1 MQDNDLH
8 KLQNVLFEMLKLI
21 DKICRDNDIKYSLS
35 GGTLLGAIRHKGFI
49 PWDDDVDIAMSR
61 DQYEK
66 FIDVWNRLKPEGY
79 ILQHKEN
86 TPNYTQAFAKIRKKN
101 TTFIQFD
108 WEKNRYNTGVF
119 IDIFPLDRIPKGRL
133 REKFFQVKA
142 IVYIIYLRD
151 NQLGTGNKL
160 ISLGSSIVYSLSTKR
175 IRQNYCRKYIKQLKE
190 YNENKSFKYI
200 CVDSFDSLKKLF
212 TNTLCDDYVNIQFES
227 GEFMCYKNWEN
238 YLTTMYGDYMSL
250 PPVED
255 RVWKHHPLVLNFDYS
270 FDEIEKQES

>member
-66 FIDVWNRLKPEGY
+66 FIDVWNTMKPEGY
-79 ILQHKEN
+79 ILQCKEN
-86 TPNYTQAFAKIRKKN
+86 TPNYTQAFAKIRKN
-101 TTFIQFD
+101 STTFIQFE

-119 IDIFPLDRIPKGRL
+119 IDVFPLDRIPKGKLKR
-133 REKFFQVKA
+133 RFFQIKG
-142 IVYIIYLRD
+142 ILFIIYLRD
-151 NQLGTGNKL
+151 NQLGNCNKL
-160 ISLGSSIVYSLSTKR
+160 ITFVSSLVYSISTKR
-175 IRQNYCRKYIKQLKE
+175 IRKNYCQKYIQQLKE
-190 YNENKSFKYI
+190 YNENKLFNFI
-200 CVDSFDSLKKLF
+200 CVDSFDSLNKLF
-212 TNTLCDDYVNIQFES
+212 TNTLCDDYVHTQFES

-250 PPVED
+250 PPEEE
-255 RVWKHHPLVLNFDYS
+255 RVWKHHPLVLDFEHS
-270 FDEIEKQES
+270 FDEIEKA